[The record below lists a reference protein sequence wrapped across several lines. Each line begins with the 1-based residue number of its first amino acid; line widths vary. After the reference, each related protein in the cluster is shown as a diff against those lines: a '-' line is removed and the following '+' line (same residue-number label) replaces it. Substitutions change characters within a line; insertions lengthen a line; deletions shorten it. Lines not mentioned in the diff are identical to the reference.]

1 MIMGDILQ
9 NVEKMRSVFN
19 SGRTKSIE
27 WRKRQLEAIVR
38 MIDEKEDE
46 MCDAMKKD
54 LNKVLSEKKFTY
66 FHEILFDLCFD
77 ETNVLSLHFWLLYIS

>member
-1 MIMGDILQ
+1 MDYILQ
-9 NVEKMRSVFN
+9 NVEKKRSVFN

-27 WRKRQLEAIVR
+27 WRKRQLEAIIR

-54 LNKVLSEKKFTY
+54 LNKVLA
-66 FHEILFDLCFD
+66 
-77 ETNVLSLHFWLLYIS
+77 NQ

>member
-1 MIMGDILQ
+1 MH
-9 NVEKMRSVFN
+9 SVFN

-27 WRKRQLEAIVR
+27 WRKRQLEAIIR

-54 LNKVLSEKKFTY
+54 LNKVL
-66 FHEILFDLCFD
+66 
-77 ETNVLSLHFWLLYIS
+77 TNQ

>member
-1 MIMGDILQ
+1 MDYILQ
-9 NVEKMRSVFN
+9 NVEKKRSVFN

-27 WRKRQLEAIVR
+27 WRKRQLETIIR

-54 LNKVLSEKKFTY
+54 LNKVLA
-66 FHEILFDLCFD
+66 
-77 ETNVLSLHFWLLYIS
+77 NQ